1 MSVEEKL
8 DTKRAAVLIMDY
20 QHRQIQNQPEQKRKV
35 LLKNARSVLDSARS
49 HKIPVIHVEV
59 RSRQGPPEFKPWDIE
74 RRQRSG
80 KEDLGEPE
88 EIIKIH
94 PEAQPIGTEPVVTKR
109 RIGPFSTTNLFDILL
124 DLRVEQLVLLGI
136 STGGVV
142 LSVVRWAAD
151 SDFEIIVLADGCSD
165 ADEEVHRVLV
175 EKVFPRQALVT
186 SCDEFLQALANQG

>member
-1 MSVEEKL
+1 MDVKE
-8 DTKRAAVLIMDY
+8 VLHLKKTAILVMDY
-20 QHRQIQNQPEQKRKV
+20 QYRQIQNHPEQKRDF
-35 LLKNARSVLDSARS
+35 LLKNCERVLASARNCRV
-49 HKIPVIHVEV
+49 PVIHVEV

-74 RRQRSG
+74 RRQQSG
-80 KEDLGEPE
+80 AEDLGERE
-88 EIIKIH
+88 EIYRIH
-94 PEAQPIGTEPVVTKR
+94 PVAQPIGGEPLVTKR

-124 DLRVEQLVLLGI
+124 DLKVEQLVLLGI

-151 SDFEIIVLADGCSD
+151 MDFQIIVLADACSD

-186 SCDEFLQALANQG
+186 TCDEFLCALESQG